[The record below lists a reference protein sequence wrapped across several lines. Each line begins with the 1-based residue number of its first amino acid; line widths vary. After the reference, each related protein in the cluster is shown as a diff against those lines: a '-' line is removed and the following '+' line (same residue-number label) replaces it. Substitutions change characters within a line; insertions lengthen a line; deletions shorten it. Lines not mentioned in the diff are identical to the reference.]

1 MFLILLTFLTALAI
15 STVAIYYSVL
25 GLTAIF
31 AAAFWP
37 IVIMGSVLEVA
48 KLVTASWLYQN
59 WETIPRLLKAYLTT
73 AIIILMV
80 ITSMG
85 IFGFLSK
92 AHVEQTAPSSI
103 ITNKINQIDE
113 SLVRE
118 NAKIEKWQV
127 DLDRMNV
134 PSDERVDTLIDT
146 QDDKLEQ
153 IYARI
158 DKDIATATEQ
168 ANNNIQIQK
177 DLITSEQRR
186 TKDIVDQ
193 LLESRKT
200 AFSKKQW
207 DDKIT
212 AARANE
218 TKIINKANN
227 EIQNIQNNLSETIE
241 DIKAQ
246 YQPQIDKINS
256 SITELSVQA
265 GDKTESID
273 AKIIQL
279 EGYIELSYDKISN
292 LTEEKFVLQ
301 SEIKQIEVEVGP
313 IKYLAKLFV
322 PGDDNIDLERV
333 VTYVILL
340 IIFVFDPL
348 AVLLLIAAN
357 MSLKQ
362 RYGWNFEG
370 TAHKTYYAN
379 EIITQEDQK
388 KRMSDRIVDKPII
401 KEVVK
406 EVIKEVPVFKTIE
419 KIVEVPVEKIV
430 IQEKIVEVPV
440 EKIVEKETV
449 IPVEQIIERE
459 VPVEKEVIKYVEV
472 ENTEKVKELQDEI
485 ARLKEQLGKVFEA
498 QADNDPIHGQVKTQ
512 EKVNS
517 LTLERTKTKEIFDE
531 EEGKFIPANDY
542 WGKPKNVKQAK
553 PLSQDEYRKRTE
565 QRIKDLVDKIRE
577 GSVIIE
583 QLSEADQEAVNTYI
597 KNLE

>member
-118 NAKIEKWQV
+118 NAKIQKWQV

-200 AFSKKQW
+200 AFGKKQW

-227 EIQNIQNNLSETIE
+227 EIQNIQNNLSKTIE

-279 EGYIELSYDKISN
+279 EGYIELSYDKIST

-459 VPVEKEVIKYVEV
+459 VPVEKEVVKYVEV

-498 QADNDPIHGQVKTQ
+498 QADNTPMHGQIKTH

-517 LTLERTKTKEIFDE
+517 LTMERTKTKEIFDE

>member
-103 ITNKINQIDE
+103 ITSKIAQIDE
-113 SLVRE
+113 QLVRE
-118 NAKIEKWQV
+118 NTKIEKWQI
-127 DLDRMNV
+127 DLDRLNV
-134 PSDERVDTLIDT
+134 VTDERVDTLIDS
-146 QDDKLEQ
+146 QDDKLDQ
-153 IYARI
+153 IYTRI
-158 DKDIATATEQ
+158 DKDIETATTQ
-168 ANNNIQIQK
+168 ANTNIQVQK
-177 DLITSEQRR
+177 DIIVNEQSR
-186 TKDIVDQ
+186 TKEIVDQ
-193 LLESRKT
+193 LLQSRLT
-200 AFSKKQW
+200 AFAKKPW
-207 DDKIT
+207 DDKIA

-227 EIQNIQNNLSETIE
+227 EIQNIQKDLAKTIE

-246 YQPQIDKINS
+246 YQPQIDKINN
-256 SITELSVQA
+256 SITELNVQA
-265 GDKTESID
+265 EDKTESID
-273 AKIIQL
+273 EKIIQI
-279 EGYIELSYDKISN
+279 EGYITLAYDNISD

-370 TAHKTYYAN
+370 TRHKTYYAN

-430 IQEKIVEVPV
+430 IQEKIIEVPV

-459 VPVEKEVIKYVEV
+459 VPVEKEVIKYIEV
-472 ENTEKVKELQDEI
+472 ENTEKVKALQDEI
-485 ARLKEQLGKVFEA
+485 ASLKEQLGKVFEA
-498 QADNDPIHGQVKTQ
+498 QADNNPIHGQVKTQ

-517 LTLERTKTKEIFDE
+517 LTMERTKTKEIFDE

>member
-73 AIIILMV
+73 AIIILMI

-118 NAKIEKWQV
+118 NAKIEKWQI

-134 PSDERVDTLIDT
+134 PTDERVDTLIDT

-153 IYARI
+153 IYDRI

-168 ANNNIQIQK
+168 ANSNIRIQK

-186 TKDIVDQ
+186 TKDIVNQ

-200 AFSKKQW
+200 AFGKKQW
-207 DDKIT
+207 DDKIAT
-212 AARANE
+212 ARANE

-227 EIQNIQNNLSETIE
+227 EIQKIQDDLIKTIE
-241 DIKAQ
+241 NIKAQ

-256 SITELSVQA
+256 SINQLNLQA
-265 GDKTESID
+265 EDKTESID
-273 AKIIQL
+273 AKIVLL
-279 EGYIELSYDKISN
+279 EGYIESSYDKIST

-301 SEIKQIEVEVGP
+301 SQIKQIEVEVGP

-370 TAHKTYYAN
+370 NANKTYYAN
-379 EIITQEDQK
+379 EIITTEDQK

-406 EVIKEVPVFKTIE
+406 EVVKEVPVFKTIE

-472 ENTEKVKELQDEI
+472 ENTEKVKALQDEI
-485 ARLKEQLGKVFEA
+485 ASVKEQLNKVFEA
-498 QADNDPIHGQVKTQ
+498 KADNTPTHGQIKTTD
-512 EKVNS
+512 KVDA
-517 LTLERTKTKEIFDE
+517 LTMQRTKTKEIYDE
-531 EEGKFIPANDY
+531 DEGKFIPANDY
-542 WGKPKNVKQAK
+542 WGKPKNIKQAK

>member
-59 WETIPRLLKAYLTT
+59 WEIIPRLLKAYLTT

-118 NAKIEKWQV
+118 NGKIEKWQI

-146 QDDKLEQ
+146 QDNKLEQ

-158 DKDIATATEQ
+158 DKDIETATKQ
-168 ANNNIQIQK
+168 SNSNIKIQK
-177 DLITSEQRR
+177 ELIASEQSR

-200 AFSKKQW
+200 AFGKKQW

-227 EIQNIQNNLSETIE
+227 EIQSIQNSLSETILN
-241 DIKAQ
+241 IKAQ

-256 SITELSVQA
+256 SINELSVQA
-265 GDKTESID
+265 EDKTESID
-273 AKIIQL
+273 EKIIQL

-370 TAHKTYYAN
+370 TGHKTYYAN

-388 KRMSDRIVDKPII
+388 KRMSDRIVDRPII

-406 EVIKEVPVFKTIE
+406 EVIKEVPIFKTIE

-430 IQEKIVEVPV
+430 IQEKIVEIPV
-440 EKIVEKETV
+440 EKIVEKETI

-498 QADNDPIHGQVKTQ
+498 QADNTPLHGQIKTH

-517 LTLERTKTKEIFDE
+517 LTMERTKTKEIFDE

-565 QRIKDLVDKIRE
+565 QRIKDLVDNIRE

>member
-37 IVIMGSVLEVA
+37 IVIMGTVLEVA

-103 ITNKINQIDE
+103 ISSKIAQLE
-113 SLVRE
+113 EQLVRE
-118 NAKIEKWQV
+118 NAKIEKWQL
-127 DLDRMNV
+127 DLDRLNV
-134 PSDERVDTLIDT
+134 VTDERVDTLIDS
-146 QDDKLEQ
+146 QDDKLDQ
-153 IYARI
+153 IYTRI
-158 DKDIATATEQ
+158 DKDIATATTQ
-168 ANNNIQIQK
+168 ANTNIQVQK
-177 DLITSEQRR
+177 DIIVNEQSR
-186 TKDIVDQ
+186 TKEIVDQ
-193 LLESRKT
+193 LLQSRLT
-200 AFSKKQW
+200 AFAKKPW
-207 DDKIT
+207 DDKIA

-227 EIQNIQNNLSETIE
+227 EIQNIQKELAKTIE

-246 YQPQIDKINS
+246 YQPQIDKINN
-256 SITELSVQA
+256 SITELNVQA
-265 GDKTESID
+265 EDKTESID
-273 AKIIQL
+273 EKIIQI
-279 EGYIELSYDKISN
+279 EGYITLAYDNISD

-322 PGDDNIDLERV
+322 PGNDNIDFERV

-370 TAHKTYYAN
+370 SNAKTYYAN
-379 EIITQEDQK
+379 EIITTEDQK

-406 EVIKEVPVFKTIE
+406 EVVKEVPVFKTIE

-472 ENTEKVKELQDEI
+472 ENTEKVKALQDEI
-485 ARLKEQLGKVFEA
+485 ASLKEQLGKVFEA
-498 QADNDPIHGQVKTQ
+498 QADNGPIHGQIKTQ
-512 EKVNS
+512 EKVNAI
-517 LTLERTKTKEIFDE
+517 TMERTKTKEIYDE

-542 WGKPKNVKQAK
+542 WGKPKNIKQAK

>member
-103 ITNKINQIDE
+103 ISSKIAQLE
-113 SLVRE
+113 EQLVRE
-118 NAKIEKWQV
+118 NAKIEKWQL
-127 DLDRMNV
+127 DLDRLNV
-134 PSDERVDTLIDT
+134 VTDERVDTLIDS
-146 QDDKLEQ
+146 QDDKLDQ
-153 IYARI
+153 IYTRI
-158 DKDIATATEQ
+158 DKDIATATTQ
-168 ANNNIQIQK
+168 ANTNIQVQK
-177 DLITSEQRR
+177 DIIVNEQSR
-186 TKDIVDQ
+186 TKEIVDQ
-193 LLESRKT
+193 LLQSRLT
-200 AFSKKQW
+200 AFAKKPW
-207 DDKIT
+207 DDKIA

-227 EIQNIQNNLSETIE
+227 EIQKIQKDLANTIE

-246 YQPQIDKINS
+246 YQPQIDKINN
-256 SITELSVQA
+256 SITELNVQA
-265 GDKTESID
+265 EDKTESID
-273 AKIIQL
+273 EKIIQI
-279 EGYIELSYDKISN
+279 EGYITLAYDNISD

-322 PGDDNIDLERV
+322 PGNDNIDLERV

-370 TAHKTYYAN
+370 SNAKTYYAN
-379 EIITQEDQK
+379 EIITTEDQK

-406 EVIKEVPVFKTIE
+406 EVVKEVPVFKTIE

-472 ENTEKVKELQDEI
+472 ENTEKVKALQDEI
-485 ARLKEQLGKVFEA
+485 ASLKEQLGKVFEA
-498 QADNDPIHGQVKTQ
+498 QADNSPIHGQIKTQ

-517 LTLERTKTKEIFDE
+517 ITMERTKTKEIYDE

-542 WGKPKNVKQAK
+542 WGKPKNIKQAK